1 MSMAYKG
8 TDLDLRT
15 PRPATNEITAAA
27 PSERAANGG
36 TARFAAGAAGPIFV
50 DATLLASCNR
60 AYDIARF
67 HASPDVRL
75 EHLLHALT
83 RVGAAQQALTEL
95 GIRLDALR
103 RDTAVAIAA
112 DLPASS
118 LEADGNPQ
126 ASAALEDVLRRAAGE
141 AARWHDPAGVHD
153 LIRSMLG
160 GGPGAPAAA
169 LVLQAATDPQ
179 RLERWREAPR
189 RTAIAPEAIA
199 GSATGPLSPGI
210 AEALLG
216 RLDTMAATMQ
226 ALQAQAAADR
236 QALSDL
242 LRDLSSLAL
251 RGEGAPAAAALNP
264 HAVEALK
271 GKLGELDTSLS
282 ALGHRLTGIDKLA
295 SASDVWGDIS
305 QELRTRLE
313 VIEGRLGTPTLEA
326 ADRIAEAFANRFEKT
341 ETGLKDL
348 QEETEKHWTS
358 SSERQIALEASVRAH
373 LQSAE
378 AAGKKHER
386 DLNEIYQ
393 ALVKLGANQQ
403 TLGDNFT
410 AWRIESGGDIGII
423 SNRLQQ
429 LEQTMLDRLGRLG
442 ADLRAWRQERREGKR
457 RGEGFKRWLYGTA
470 NVFAWRDE
478 APAGKAPAKTTE
490 QASKAQKTP

>member
-1 MSMAYKG
+1 MGGGGGRRGGIAFKAQGAPAALAGSIPCDPRLRLEATSSPIFPVTGRPRGEGVSDGRGAFQRQALLEGMSMAYKG

-36 TARFAAGAAGPIFV
+36 TARFAAGSAGPIFV

-83 RVGAAQQALTEL
+83 RVGAAQQALTGL

-126 ASAALEDVLRRAAGE
+126 VSAALEDVLRRAAGE
-141 AARWHDPAGVHD
+141 AASWHDPAGVHD

-189 RTAIAPEAIA
+189 RTEAIA
-199 GSATGPLSPGI
+199 GGATGLLTRGT
-210 AEALLG
+210 AEPLLG
-216 RLDTMAATMQ
+216 RLNTRAASIQ

-242 LRDLSSLAL
+242 LRDLSSQLLAL

-295 SASDVWGDIS
+295 GASDVWGDIS
-305 QELRTRLE
+305 QELAKRLE

-326 ADRIAEAFANRFEKT
+326 ADRIAEAFANRFEST

-348 QEETEKHWTS
+348 KEETEKHWTS
-358 SSERQIALEASVRAH
+358 SGERQIALEASVRAH

-410 AWRIESGGDIGII
+410 AWRIES
-423 SNRLQQ
+423 
-429 LEQTMLDRLGRLG
+429 
-442 ADLRAWRQERREGKR
+442 
-457 RGEGFKRWLYGTA
+457 
-470 NVFAWRDE
+470 
-478 APAGKAPAKTTE
+478 
-490 QASKAQKTP
+490 